1 MSSTT
6 EAPVDAKVGSGD
18 AITSKERTQFEM
30 VVRRFMRHR
39 LAVTSLILL
48 VLLLLIA
55 FVGPLFYKW
64 GYEPQPGEIPIAKAP
79 SGEHWFGTTRK
90 AQDLLG
96 LIIRGTQQSLKIGLL
111 VAVLDIGI
119 GAVWG
124 AVAGLFRGWVD
135 AIMMRIVDVIF
146 VVPFLAVVAAVST
159 GINRVTWLEIALL
172 IGLLG
177 WGTTARLV
185 RGQVLSL
192 REQEFIEAARAV
204 GASNTRIV
212 FRHLL
217 PNVTGIILVSATL
230 AIVSAIL
237 LESALSFLGFGIQ
250 APDTSLGSQV
260 SDGAG
265 SAQNKPWLF
274 YFPGITLVLICL
286 TFNFIGDGLRDA
298 FDPRQT
304 LERK

>member
-1 MSSTT
+1 MSNTTT
-6 EAPVDAKVGSGD
+6 EAPADAGAEHGMV
-18 AITSKERTQFEM
+18 SKERTQTQM
-30 VVRRFMRHR
+30 VVRRFLRHR
-39 LAVTSLILL
+39 LAIISLI
-48 VLLLLIA
+48 VLLILILIS
-55 FVGPLFYKW
+55 VLGPYIWKW
-64 GYEPQPGEIPIAKAP
+64 NHGSHAGDIPIAKGP
-79 SGEHWFGTTRK
+79 SADHPFGTTRK
-90 AQDLLG
+90 AQDVLG
-96 LIIRGTQQSLKIGLL
+96 LVIRGTQQSLKIGLL
-111 VAVLDIGI
+111 VALLDIGI
-119 GAVWG
+119 GAIWG

-146 VVPFLAVVAAVST
+146 VVPFLAVVAALSSGISRVS
-159 GINRVTWLEIALL
+159 WLEIALL

-192 REQEFIEAARAV
+192 REQEFVEAARAV

-230 AIVSAIL
+230 AIVGAIL
-237 LESALSFLGFGIQ
+237 TEAALSFLGFGIQ
-250 APDTSLGSQV
+250 APDTSLGAQV

-265 SAQNKPWLF
+265 ASLTRPWLF

>member
-1 MSSTT
+1 MSETT
-6 EAPVDAKVGSGD
+6 TQTHGNEAAEGLV
-18 AITSKERTQFEM
+18 SKERTQLQM
-30 VVRRFMRHR
+30 VIRRFARHR
-39 LAVTSLILL
+39 LAMGSLILL
-48 VLLLLIA
+48 VVLLLIA
-55 FVGPLFYKW
+55 FVGPYIWKW
-64 GYEPQPGEIPIAKAP
+64 GHGSQAGLIPIAQGP
-79 SGEHWFGTTRK
+79 SPDHPFGTTRK
-90 AQDLLG
+90 AQDVLG
-96 LIIRGTQQSLKIGLL
+96 LVIRGTQQSLKIGLL

-135 AIMMRIVDVIF
+135 AIMMRILDIIF
-146 VVPFLAVVAAVST
+146 VIPFLAVVAAISVGISSVS
-159 GINRVTWLEIALL
+159 WFEIALL
-172 IGLLG
+172 IGLLA
-177 WGTTARLV
+177 WGGTARLV

-217 PNVTGIILVSATL
+217 PNVTGVIMVSATL
-230 AIVSAIL
+230 AIVAAIL
-237 LESALSFLGFGIQ
+237 TESGLSFLGFGIQ
-250 APDTSLGSQV
+250 APDTSLGAQV
-260 SDGAG
+260 ADGAG
-265 SAQNKPWLF
+265 SSMTKPWLF
-274 YFPGITLVLICL
+274 YFPGLMLITICL